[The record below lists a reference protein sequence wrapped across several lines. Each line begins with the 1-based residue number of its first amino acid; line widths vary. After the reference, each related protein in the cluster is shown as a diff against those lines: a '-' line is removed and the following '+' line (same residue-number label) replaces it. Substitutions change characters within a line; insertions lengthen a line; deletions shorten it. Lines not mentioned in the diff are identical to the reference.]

1 MEFQRVPRR
10 RALLAGVVLA
20 GGLFTSSAL
29 AQDKSQYSLF
39 NPVPDA
45 LLRDLSTDRPDATE
59 SPFTVDAGRVQI
71 ETNLFGYTRSRRDAN
86 GEVTDS
92 YEFGTTNI
100 RLGLTHNAEVNFVW
114 QPYGALR
121 TRASNGALVNRQS
134 GTGSI
139 DIRGKINLWGNDT
152 FERPGST
159 AFALLPYITLPTS
172 RTNGISADDVEGGLI
187 VPFAIK
193 LNEKFGLGLNTGVA
207 AIRNPAG
214 TGYNAEW
221 LASASLSYE
230 WSDRIGT
237 YYEIAGRFV
246 SGDALSETVV
256 FGTGV
261 TYKLSKNFQ
270 LDAGVNFGL
279 TRASDRVN
287 PFVGFSARY

>member
-1 MEFQRVPRR
+1 MICDVRQQPMVVVMV
-10 RALLAGVVLA
+10 LGSCWLADPA
-20 GGLFTSSAL
+20 A

-39 NPVPDA
+39 RPVPDA
-45 LLRDLSTDRPDATE
+45 LLRDLTTDRPDATE
-59 SPFTVDAGRVQI
+59 SPFTVDPGRIQV
-71 ETNLFGYTRSRRDAN
+71 ETNVFGYTRSRRDAN
-86 GEVTDS
+86 GEVTES
-92 YEFGTTNI
+92 HEFGNTNI
-100 RLGLTHNAEVNFVW
+100 RLGLTHNAEVNFIW
-114 QPYGALR
+114 QPYGTLR
-121 TRASNGALVNRQS
+121 TRASNGVLVNRQS
-134 GTGSI
+134 GTGSV
-139 DIRGKINLWGNDT
+139 DIRGKINLWGNDS
-152 FERPGST
+152 FERPGAT
-159 AFALLPYITLPTS
+159 AFALLPYLTLPTNRS
-172 RTNGISADDVEGGLI
+172 NGISADHVEGGLI
-187 VPFAIK
+187 LPFAVK

-214 TGYNAEW
+214 TGYNTEW

-237 YYEIAGRFV
+237 YYEIACRFI
-246 SGDALSETVV
+246 SGDAVTETVN